1 MGWMLAELFFC
12 RVNGFGE
19 RLAHKRQA
27 DDDGKRPRGE
37 AAARMSVSDRGE
49 IAAGC
54 KDIRKQA
61 VWITLAAQRVREV
74 HAHGGHAHHS
84 AAAFAVVHGSRH
96 PAAAGLQCREAG
108 RSWRSAAE
116 EVFLFERPAAFLGFP
131 TIPPRTLLGRPPPR
145 VK

>member
-27 DDDGKRPRGE
+27 DDDGKRPRAE
-37 AAARMSVSDRGE
+37 TAARMSVSDRGE

-61 VWITLAAQRVREV
+61 VWITLAAQRAREA

-84 AAAFAVVHGSRH
+84 AAAFAVVHIYA
-96 PAAAGLQCREAG
+96 PPVAA
-108 RSWRSAAE
+108 RSPCA
-116 EVFLFERPAAFLGFP
+116 
-131 TIPPRTLLGRPPPR
+131 
-145 VK
+145 

>member
-27 DDDGKRPRGE
+27 DDDGKRPRAE
-37 AAARMSVSDRGE
+37 TAARMSVSDRGE

-61 VWITLAAQRVREV
+61 VWITLAAQRVREI

-84 AAAFAVVHGSRH
+84 AAAFAVVHGSRD
-96 PAAAGLQCREAG
+96 PASTGFKFREAG
-108 RSWRSAAE
+108 RPVASA
-116 EVFLFERPAAFLGFP
+116 G
-131 TIPPRTLLGRPPPR
+131 
-145 VK
+145 